1 MSVPGLLVS
10 ELSPLDDCGGLVIV
24 LFRARDILEKHVYI
38 SVGQI
43 DAVALLVC

>member
-10 ELSPLDDCGGLVIV
+10 ELSPLDHCAGLVVV
-24 LFRARDILEKHVYI
+24 LLRARDILEKHVYI